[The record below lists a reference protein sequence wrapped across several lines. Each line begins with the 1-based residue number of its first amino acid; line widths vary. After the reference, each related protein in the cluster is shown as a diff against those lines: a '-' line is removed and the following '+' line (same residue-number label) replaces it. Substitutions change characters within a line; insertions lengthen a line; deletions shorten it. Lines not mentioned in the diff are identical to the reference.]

1 MGEKADETD
10 AAGNE
15 DDIMATKAPTGLA
28 ITRSGNVFT
37 CTWKRGQSYN
47 KKQQFAKN
55 LTGEWET
62 AVDIGKADT
71 SRTVS
76 VNFADFY
83 PTTETKLPSFQFQ
96 VRGLYGK
103 SWSTF
108 SQKSFTIG
116 LPNAPTLEANKD
128 ENLATTVKFTWSV
141 AVAEEDTGSQIFTD
155 VEYQSILL
163 SGCNETNGSKLDAY
177 FKSGQTGWLT
187 GKGGS
192 ADTRTVTENSA
203 NVSSGSHTRWFR
215 VRSRGPAG
223 ASAWRYAKFVYAA
236 PNAANIT
243 EATATKVATG
253 GYRAMVKWNAVSS
266 AAYPIDRISVEYA
279 KAIPGA
285 GLTVPAGA
293 SWTTARTLLPT
304 GTSGAASFMVDG
316 DLDADQVLFVRV
328 NTEHESQ
335 SEATHSAPKIAV
347 YGKLDAPV
355 ITDIVT
361 NDATFRATITATKNS
376 DVPDAFTVIQYR
388 TAEKPSM
395 IYTVGVISSGTSYT
409 AQLPD
414 WTGQTKQFGV
424 YNAVGTYSSITRQD
438 GTTSF
443 AVNATMKSDI
453 VWDGGAVPN
462 APTNVNVASTSTPGT
477 VRITW
482 DWPWQEADSATISW
496 ADHADAWQSTD
507 EPEEYTIENTH
518 ANEWY
523 ISDLETGKRWYF
535 RVRLTKG
542 TGDNAVNGAW
552 SEAVTIDLSSAPVV
566 PTLSL
571 SSGVITEDG
580 SVAAFWSFVSTDG
593 TGQAYAEVCEATISG
608 DGITY
613 GDIIASAQT
622 AQHVTIYANEVGWS
636 VGETHYLCVRVVSSS
651 GRVSDG
657 WSDPVP
663 VIIAA
668 PLEINI
674 ENTSLQEVH
683 EGEDPHTRSAA
694 VITLDN
700 SDGMKGITSL
710 VMRLNATQSGSG
722 TPSPSNIR
730 PISGWSQASLSS
742 SPTQDASDATTYN
755 IIVSSGSTVC
765 KGSLDV
771 VTGQLT
777 VEQRGIDMGSLS
789 WSYADSIPAFIA
801 QLPNDAKEV
810 SSTGD
815 TQAYC
820 SAYDR
825 GDYPNNFAS
834 GKFCVSD
841 STLSS
846 SRKLVAV
853 KDTSFNDAASFKES
867 VIGQTLVYTLDTPE
881 VRKIPTPELRLR
893 IGSNYF
899 WSDTGNIT
907 VSAAT
912 NVRVYNSLTAMP
924 LTATITGAGN
934 GGITQLI
941 IERAESYHIDR
952 PNEEDYNGY
961 QGETIAI
968 FEQTGEAE
976 ITINREDLYGTLDD
990 GAEYNLIATIQDG
1003 LGQSATQT
1011 IRFEVHW
1018 AHQAIMPTATVR
1030 IEDGVAVITATAPS
1044 GAATGDTVDI
1054 YRLSADKP
1062 ELIVQGAEFGTAY
1075 VDPYPAFNDF
1085 GGHRIVYRTLDGDYI
1100 TAEGDLAWIDLQK
1113 DAGDYIKSISSVV
1126 DFEGNSIELL
1136 YDTTQSTTW
1145 EKGFRETEY
1154 LGGSIQ
1160 GDWRKAVKTTSSVK
1174 TAKVT
1179 VEDQESMQT
1188 MRRLAT
1194 HPGIC
1199 HIRTVDGSSYP
1210 CNIAV
1215 SVDRQYD
1222 RETVR
1227 ATYNLDITKV
1237 DTEELDGMTYAEW
1250 EMGD

>member
-1 MGEKADETD
+1 
-10 AAGNE
+10 
-15 DDIMATKAPTGLA
+15 MATKAPTGLA

-62 AVDIGKADT
+62 AVDIGKAET
-71 SRTVS
+71 SKTVS

-83 PTTETKLPSFQFQ
+83 PTTETKLPSFQFE
-96 VRGLYGK
+96 VRGLYNR
-103 SWSTF
+103 SWSAFT
-108 SQKSFTIG
+108 QKSFAIG

-141 AVAEEDTGSQIFTD
+141 AVAEEDTGSQMFTD

-163 SGCNETNGSKLDAY
+163 TGSNITDGTKLDAY
-177 FKSGQTGWLT
+177 FKSTQAGWLT

-203 NVSSGSHTRWFR
+203 DVSSGSHTRWFR

-253 GYRAMVKWNAVSS
+253 GYQVMVKWNAVSS
-266 AAYPIDRISVEYA
+266 AAYPIDQISVEYS
-279 KAIPGA
+279 KAVPGA

-316 DLDADQVLFVRV
+316 DLEADQVLFVRV

-395 IYTVGVISSGTSYT
+395 IYTIGVISSGTSYT

-438 GTTSF
+438 GTSSF
-443 AVNATMKSDI
+443 AVNATMKSDTA
-453 VWDGGAVPN
+453 WNGGSVPN
-462 APTNVNVASTSTPGT
+462 APTNVTVASTDTPGT

-482 DWPWQEADSATISW
+482 DWPWQDANSATISW
-496 ADHADAWQSTD
+496 ANHADAWQSTD
-507 EPEEYTIENTH
+507 EPDDYTIENTH

-523 ISDLETGKRWYF
+523 ISDLETGQRWYF

-542 TGDNAVNGAW
+542 TGDSAVNGAW
-552 SEAVTIDLSSAPVV
+552 SEAVTIDLSSAPVI
-566 PTLSL
+566 PALSL

-580 SVAAFWSFVSTDG
+580 SVSAFWSFVSTDG

-608 DGITY
+608 GGITY
-613 GDIIASAQT
+613 GNVIASAQT
-622 AQHVTIYANEVGWS
+622 AQHVTIYANEVGWN

-668 PLEINI
+668 PLEIAI
-674 ENTSLQEVH
+674 ANTSLQEVH
-683 EGEDPHTRSAA
+683 EGIDPHTSTAA
-694 VITLDN
+694 TVSVNN
-700 SDGMKGITSL
+700 SDGMKGVTSL
-710 VMRLNATQSGSG
+710 VMNFSYTQSGSG
-722 TPSPSNIR
+722 TASPSNVR
-730 PISGWSQASLSS
+730 PINGWSQASLSF
-742 SPTQDASDATTYN
+742 SPTQSAGDATTFN
-755 IIVSSGSTVC
+755 ITFGSVGTVYR
-765 KGSLDV
+765 GTFDV
-771 VTGQLT
+771 VTGELT
-777 VEQRGIDMGSLS
+777 LTHKGVDLGSVASWGYQSTYGFFYTGLS
-789 WSYADSIPAFIA
+789 QTASASFWEETPAIVADRKG
-801 QLPNDAKEV
+801 LDGL
-810 SSTGD
+810 T
-815 TQAYC
+815 C
-820 SAYDR
+820 SAYAPYYT
-825 GDYPNNFAS
+825 GSAITLSAIPNNS
-834 GKFCVSD
+834 VVGN
-841 STLSS
+841 LSS
-846 SRKLVAV
+846 LSTTNKYIII
-853 KDTSFNDAASFKES
+853 KDTRFNTSQDLVNALQG
-867 VIGQTLVYTLDTPE
+867 VTLVYPLAAPQTI
-881 VRKIPTPELRLR
+881 KIPTPELRLR

-907 VSAAT
+907 LTYAT
-912 NVRVYNSLTAMP
+912 NPRTYHALTAMP

-990 GAEYNLIATIQDG
+990 GAAYNLIATIQDG
-1003 LGQSATQT
+1003 LGQSATET

-1018 AHQAIMPTATVR
+1018 AHQAIIPTATVR

-1044 GAATGDTVDI
+1044 GSAQTDTIDI
-1054 YRLSADKP
+1054 YRLSADLP
-1062 ELIVQGAEFGTAY
+1062 ELVVKGGAFGTEY
-1075 VDPYPAFNDF
+1075 VDPYPAIDS
-1085 GGHRIVYRTLDGDYI
+1085 GYRIVTVTANGDYI
-1100 TAEGDLAWIDLQK
+1100 TAEGEMAWVDVPSGFESDCVLIDFDGQTVTLPYNVEL
-1113 DAGDYIKSISSVV
+1113 DSS
-1126 DFEGNSIELL
+1126 
-1136 YDTTQSTTW
+1136 W
-1145 EKGFRETEY
+1145 EKDFQQKKY
-1154 LGGSIQ
+1154 LGGAIV
-1160 GDWRKAVKTTSSVK
+1160 GDWNKGTKREMSVS
-1174 TAKVT
+1174 TVSVTLYDAETIASMRSLAKY
-1179 VEDQESMQT
+1179 D
-1188 MRRLAT
+1188 
-1194 HPGIC
+1194 GIC
-1199 HIRTVDGSSYP
+1199 HIRTQDGSSFKA
-1210 CNIAV
+1210 NLEV
-1215 SVDRQYD
+1215 SERRSYQQAGKIV
-1222 RETVR
+1222 EF
-1227 ATYNLDITKV
+1227 DIKGQRI
-1237 DTEELDGMTYAEW
+1237 DSEELDGMTYAEW
-1250 EMGD
+1250 DMGE

>member
-1 MGEKADETD
+1 
-10 AAGNE
+10 
-15 DDIMATKAPTGLA
+15 
-28 ITRSGNVFT
+28 
-37 CTWKRGQSYN
+37 
-47 KKQQFAKN
+47 
-55 LTGEWET
+55 
-62 AVDIGKADT
+62 
-71 SRTVS
+71 
-76 VNFADFY
+76 
-83 PTTETKLPSFQFQ
+83 
-96 VRGLYGK
+96 
-103 SWSTF
+103 
-108 SQKSFTIG
+108 
-116 LPNAPTLEANKD
+116 
-128 ENLATTVKFTWSV
+128 
-141 AVAEEDTGSQIFTD
+141 
-155 VEYQSILL
+155 
-163 SGCNETNGSKLDAY
+163 
-177 FKSGQTGWLT
+177 
-187 GKGGS
+187 
-192 ADTRTVTENSA
+192 
-203 NVSSGSHTRWFR
+203 
-215 VRSRGPAG
+215 
-223 ASAWRYAKFVYAA
+223 
-236 PNAANIT
+236 
-243 EATATKVATG
+243 
-253 GYRAMVKWNAVSS
+253 MVKWNAVSS
-266 AAYPIDRISVEYA
+266 AAYPIDQISVEYA

-316 DLDADQVLFVRV
+316 DLEVDQVLFVRV

-347 YGKLDAPV
+347 YGKLDAPA

-388 TAEKPSM
+388 TAESPSM

-438 GTTSF
+438 GTSSF
-443 AVNATMKSDI
+443 AVNATMKSDTA
-453 VWDGGAVPN
+453 WNGGSVPN
-462 APTNVNVASTSTPGT
+462 APTNVTVASTDTPGT

-482 DWPWQEADSATISW
+482 DWPWQDANSATISW
-496 ADHADAWQSTD
+496 ANHADAWQSTD
-507 EPEEYTIENTH
+507 EPDDYTIENTH

-523 ISDLETGKRWYF
+523 ISGLETGQRWYF

-542 TGDNAVNGAW
+542 TGDSAVNGAW
-552 SEAVTIDLSSAPVV
+552 SEPVTIDLSSAPVI

-580 SVAAFWSFVSTDG
+580 SVSAFWSFVSTDG
-593 TGQAYAEVCEATISG
+593 TGQAYAEICEATISG
-608 DGITY
+608 GGITY
-613 GDIIASAQT
+613 GNVIASAQT
-622 AQHVTIYANEVGWS
+622 AQHVTIYANEVGWN

-668 PLEINI
+668 PLEITI
-674 ENTSLQEVH
+674 EDASLQEVH
-683 EGEDPHTRSAA
+683 EGDDPHTTTAA
-694 VITLDN
+694 TVSVN
-700 SDGMKGITSL
+700 NADGMKGVTSL
-710 VMRLNATQSGSG
+710 VMNFSYTQSGSG
-722 TPSPSNIR
+722 TTSPSNVR
-730 PISGWSQASLSS
+730 PINGWSQAALSF
-742 SPTQDASDATTYN
+742 SPTQNAGDATTFN
-755 IIVSSGSTVC
+755 ITFGSEGTVY
-765 KGSLDV
+765 GGTLDV
-771 VTGQLT
+771 VTGELT
-777 VEQRGIDMGSLS
+777 LTKRMVKVGSLT
-789 WSYADSIPAFIA
+789 WSYTSDYFYAWPTGKAAGNFNLLSDTFATT
-801 QLPNDAKEV
+801 
-810 SSTGD
+810 SSTTIGGM
-815 TQAYC
+815 TNAQIKGNA
-820 SAYDR
+820 S
-825 GDYPNNFAS
+825 NNAIY
-834 GKFCVSD
+834 
-841 STLSS
+841 
-846 SRKLVAV
+846 V
-853 KDTSFNDAASFKES
+853 KDNAYTSAAAFKS
-867 VIGQTLVYTLDTPE
+867 GRANAVIVYDLATPE
-881 VRKIPTPELRLR
+881 VIKIPTPELRLR

-907 VSAAT
+907 LTYAT
-912 NVRVYNSLTAMP
+912 NPRAYHALTAMP

-952 PNEEDYNGY
+952 PNEEDFNGY

-990 GAEYNLIATIQDG
+990 GAAYNLIATIQDG
-1003 LGQSATQT
+1003 LGQSATET
-1011 IRFEVHW
+1011 MRFEVHW
-1018 AHQAIMPTATVR
+1018 AHQAIIPTATVR

-1044 GAATGDTVDI
+1044 GSATGDTVDI

-1062 ELIVQGAEFGTAY
+1062 ELIVQGAAFGTEY
-1075 VDPYPAFNDF
+1075 VDPYPAFNEF
-1085 GGHRIVYRTLDGDYI
+1085 GGHRIVYRTIDGDYI

-1126 DFEGNSIELL
+1126 DFDGNSIELL
-1136 YDTTQSTTW
+1136 YDTTQSSAW

-1188 MRRLAT
+1188 IRRLAT

-1199 HIRTVDGSSYP
+1199 HIRTVDGSSYA
-1210 CNIAV
+1210 CNIDV

-1250 EMGD
+1250 DMGE

>member
-1 MGEKADETD
+1 
-10 AAGNE
+10 
-15 DDIMATKAPTGLA
+15 MATKAPTGLA

-62 AVDIGKADT
+62 AVDIGKAET
-71 SRTVS
+71 SKTVS

-103 SWSTF
+103 SWSAF
-108 SQKSFTIG
+108 SQKSFAIG

-128 ENLATTVKFTWSV
+128 ENLATTVRFTWSV
-141 AVAEEDTGSQIFTD
+141 TVAEEDTGSQIFTD

-163 SGCNETNGSKLDAY
+163 TGSNITDGTKLEAY
-177 FKSGQTGWLT
+177 FKSTQAGWLT

-203 NVSSGSHTRWFR
+203 DVSSGSHTRWFR

-253 GYRAMVKWNAVSS
+253 GYQVMVKWNAVSS
-266 AAYPIDRISVEYA
+266 AAYPIDQISVEYA
-279 KAIPGA
+279 KAVPGA

-316 DLDADQVLFVRV
+316 NLDADQVLFVRV

-347 YGKLDAPV
+347 YGKLDAPT
-355 ITDIVT
+355 ITDITT
-361 NDATFRATITATKNS
+361 NDATFRATVTVTKNS
-376 DVPDAFTVIQYR
+376 EVPDAFTVIQYR
-388 TAEKPSM
+388 TAERPSM
-395 IYTVGVISSGTSYT
+395 IYTIGVISSGTSYT

-438 GTTSF
+438 GTSSF
-443 AVNATMKSDI
+443 AVNATMKSDTA
-453 VWDGGAVPN
+453 WDGGAVPN
-462 APTNVNVASTSTPGT
+462 APTNVTVASTDTPGT

-482 DWPWQEADSATISW
+482 DWPWQDANSATISW
-496 ADHADAWQSTD
+496 ANHADAWQSTD

-523 ISDLETGKRWYF
+523 ISDLETGQRWYF

-542 TGDNAVNGAW
+542 TGDSAVNGAW
-552 SEAVTIDLSSAPVV
+552 SEAVTIDLSSAPVI
-566 PTLSL
+566 PALSL

-580 SVAAFWSFVSTDG
+580 SVSAFWSFVSTDG

-608 DGITY
+608 GGITY
-613 GDIIASAQT
+613 GNVIASAQT
-622 AQHVTIYANEVGWS
+622 AQHVTIYANEVGWN

-668 PLEINI
+668 PLEITI
-674 ENTSLQEVH
+674 ADTSLQEVH
-683 EGEDPHTRSAA
+683 EGDDPHTTTAA
-694 VITLDN
+694 TVSVNN
-700 SDGMKGITSL
+700 SDGMKGVTSL
-710 VMRLNATQSGSG
+710 VMNFSYTQSGSG
-722 TPSPSNIR
+722 TVSPSNVR
-730 PISGWSQASLSS
+730 PINGWSQAALSF
-742 SPTQDASDATTYN
+742 SPTQNAGDATTFN
-755 IIVSSGSTVC
+755 ITFGSEGTLYG
-765 KGSLDV
+765 GSLDV
-771 VTGQLT
+771 VTGVLT
-777 VEQRGIDMGSLS
+777 LTHKAVKVGSLT
-789 WSYADSIPAFIA
+789 WSYTSDYFYAWPTGKAAGNFNIISDTFATT
-801 QLPNDAKEV
+801 
-810 SSTGD
+810 SSTTIGGM
-815 TQAYC
+815 TNAQVKGNA
-820 SAYDR
+820 S
-825 GDYPNNFAS
+825 NNAIY
-834 GKFCVSD
+834 
-841 STLSS
+841 
-846 SRKLVAV
+846 V
-853 KDTSFNDAASFKES
+853 KDNAYTSAAAFKS
-867 VIGQTLVYTLDTPE
+867 GRSNAMFVYELDTPQTI
-881 VRKIPTPELRLR
+881 KIPTPELRLM

-907 VSAAT
+907 LTYAT
-912 NVRVYNSLTAMP
+912 NPRTYHALTAMP

-968 FEQTGEAE
+968 FEQTGESQ

-990 GAEYNLIATIQDG
+990 GAAYNLIATIQDG
-1003 LGQSATQT
+1003 LGQSATET

-1044 GAATGDTVDI
+1044 GSATGDTVDI

-1062 ELIVQGAEFGTAY
+1062 ELIVQGASFGTAY
-1075 VDPYPAFNDF
+1075 VDPYPAFNEF
-1085 GGHRIVYRTLDGDYI
+1085 GGHRIVYRTIDGDYI

-1113 DAGDYIKSISSVV
+1113 DAGDYIKSIFSVV

-1250 EMGD
+1250 DMGE

>member
-1 MGEKADETD
+1 
-10 AAGNE
+10 
-15 DDIMATKAPTGLA
+15 MATKAPTGLA

-47 KKQQFAKN
+47 KKQQFAHW
-55 LTGEWET
+55 LGEWTT
-62 AVDIGKADT
+62 AVDIGKAET
-71 SRTVS
+71 SKTVS

-83 PTTETKLPSFQFQ
+83 PTTETKLPSFQFE
-96 VRGLYGK
+96 VRGLYNK
-103 SWSTF
+103 SWSAFT
-108 SQKSFTIG
+108 QKSFTIG

-141 AVAEEDTGSQIFTD
+141 AVAEEDTGSQMFTD

-163 SGCNETNGSKLDAY
+163 TGSNITDGTKLDAY
-177 FKSGQTGWLT
+177 FKSTQAGWLT

-203 NVSSGSHTRWFR
+203 DVSSGSHTRWFR

-253 GYRAMVKWNAVSS
+253 GYQVMVKWNAVSS
-266 AAYPIDRISVEYA
+266 AAYPIDQISVEYA

-316 DLDADQVLFVRV
+316 DLEVDQVLFVRV

-347 YGKLDAPV
+347 YGKLDAPA

-388 TAEKPSM
+388 TAESPSM

-438 GTTSF
+438 GTSSF
-443 AVNATMKSDI
+443 AVNATMKSDTA
-453 VWDGGAVPN
+453 WDGGAVPN
-462 APTNVNVASTSTPGT
+462 APTNVTVASTDTPGT

-482 DWPWQEADSATISW
+482 DWPWQDANSATISW
-496 ADHADAWQSTD
+496 ANHADAWQSTD
-507 EPEEYTIENTH
+507 EPDDYTIENTH

-523 ISDLETGKRWYF
+523 ISDLETGQRWYF

-542 TGDNAVNGAW
+542 TGDSAINGAW
-552 SEAVTIDLSSAPVV
+552 SEAVTIDLSSAPVI
-566 PTLSL
+566 PALSL

-580 SVAAFWSFVSTDG
+580 SVSAFWSFVSTDG

-608 DGITY
+608 GGITY
-613 GDIIASAQT
+613 GNVIASAQT
-622 AQHVTIYANEVGWS
+622 AQHVTIYANEVGWN

-668 PLEINI
+668 PLEITI
-674 ENTSLQEVH
+674 ADTSLQEVH
-683 EGEDPHTRSAA
+683 EGDDPHTTTAA
-694 VITLDN
+694 TVSVNN
-700 SDGMKGITSL
+700 SDGMKGVTSL
-710 VMRLNATQSGSG
+710 VMNFSYTQSGSG
-722 TPSPSNIR
+722 TTSPSNVR
-730 PISGWSQASLSS
+730 PINGWSQAALSF
-742 SPTQDASDATTYN
+742 SPTQNAGDATTFN
-755 IIVSSGSTVC
+755 ITFGSEGTVY
-765 KGSLDV
+765 GGTLDV
-771 VTGQLT
+771 VTGELT
-777 VEQRGIDMGSLS
+777 LTKRMVKVGSLT
-789 WSYADSIPAFIA
+789 WSYTSDYFYAWPTGKAAGNFNLLSDTFATT
-801 QLPNDAKEV
+801 
-810 SSTGD
+810 SSTTIGGM
-815 TQAYC
+815 TNAQIKGNA
-820 SAYDR
+820 S
-825 GDYPNNFAS
+825 NNAIY
-834 GKFCVSD
+834 
-841 STLSS
+841 
-846 SRKLVAV
+846 V
-853 KDTSFNDAASFKES
+853 KDNAYTSAAAFKS
-867 VIGQTLVYTLDTPE
+867 GRANAVIVYDLATPE
-881 VRKIPTPELRLR
+881 VIKIPTPELRLR

-907 VSAAT
+907 LTYAT
-912 NVRVYNSLTAMP
+912 NPRAYHALTAMP

-952 PNEEDYNGY
+952 PNEEDFNGY

-990 GAEYNLIATIQDG
+990 GAAYNLIATIQDG
-1003 LGQSATQT
+1003 LGQSATET
-1011 IRFEVHW
+1011 MRFEVHW
-1018 AHQAIMPTATVR
+1018 AHQAIIPTATVR

-1044 GAATGDTVDI
+1044 GSATGDTVDI

-1062 ELIVQGAEFGTAY
+1062 ELIVQGAAFGTEY
-1075 VDPYPAFNDF
+1075 VDPYPAFNEF
-1085 GGHRIVYRTLDGDYI
+1085 GGHRIVYRTIDGDYI

-1126 DFEGNSIELL
+1126 DFDGNSIELL
-1136 YDTTQSTTW
+1136 YDTTQSSAW

-1188 MRRLAT
+1188 IRRLAT

-1199 HIRTVDGSSYP
+1199 HIRTVDGSSYA
-1210 CNIAV
+1210 CNIDV

-1250 EMGD
+1250 DMGE

>member
-1 MGEKADETD
+1 
-10 AAGNE
+10 
-15 DDIMATKAPTGLA
+15 MATKAPTGLA

-71 SRTVS
+71 SKTVS
-76 VNFADFY
+76 VNFANFY
-83 PTTETKLPSFQFQ
+83 PTTETKLPSFQFE
-96 VRGLYGK
+96 VRGLYNK
-103 SWSTF
+103 SWSAFT
-108 SQKSFTIG
+108 QKSFTIG

-141 AVAEEDTGSQIFTD
+141 TVAEEDTGSQIFTD

-163 SGCNETNGSKLDAY
+163 TGSNITDGTKLDAY
-177 FKSGQTGWLT
+177 FKSTQAGWLT

-203 NVSSGSHTRWFR
+203 AVASGSHTRWFR

-243 EATATKVATG
+243 SATATKVATG
-253 GYRAMVKWNAVSS
+253 GYQVMVKWNAVSS
-266 AAYPIDRISVEYA
+266 AAYPIDQISVEYA

-285 GLTVPAGA
+285 GLTVPAGV

-335 SEATHSAPKIAV
+335 NEATHSAPKIAV

-355 ITDIVT
+355 ITNIVT

-438 GTTSF
+438 GTSSF
-443 AVNATMKSDI
+443 AVNATMKSDTA
-453 VWDGGAVPN
+453 WDGGSVPN
-462 APTNVNVASTSTPGT
+462 APTNVTVALTDTPGT

-482 DWPWQEADSATISW
+482 DWPWRDANSATISW

-507 EPEEYTIENTH
+507 EPDDYTIENTH

-523 ISDLETGKRWYF
+523 ISDLETGRRWYF
-535 RVRLTKG
+535 RVRLTQG
-542 TGDNAVNGAW
+542 TGDSAVNGAW
-552 SEAVTIDLSSAPVV
+552 SEAVTIDLSSAPVI
-566 PTLSL
+566 PALSL

-580 SVAAFWSFVSTDG
+580 SVSAFWSFVSTDG
-593 TGQAYAEVCEATISG
+593 TGQAYAEVCEAAISG
-608 DGITY
+608 GGITY
-613 GDIIASAQT
+613 GNVIASAQT
-622 AQHVTIYANEVGWS
+622 AQHVTIYANEVGWN

-668 PLEINI
+668 PLEIAI
-674 ENTSLQEVH
+674 ADTSLQEVH
-683 EGEDPHTRSAA
+683 EGDDPHTTTAA
-694 VITLDN
+694 TVSVNN
-700 SDGMKGITSL
+700 SDGMKGVTSL
-710 VMRLNATQSGSG
+710 VMTLTSTQSGSG
-722 TPSPSNIR
+722 TTSPSNVR
-730 PISGWSQASLSS
+730 PINGWSQAALSF
-742 SPTQDASDATTYN
+742 SPTQSAGDATTFN
-755 IIVSSGSTVC
+755 ITFGSEGTVYG
-765 KGSLDV
+765 GSLDV
-771 VTGQLT
+771 VTGVLT
-777 VEQRGIDMGSLS
+777 LTHRAVKVGSLAWTYTS
-789 WSYADSIPAFIA
+789 DYFWAWINGKAAGNFNVMSDTFATTASTTIGGMTNAQIKGNASNNAIYIKDNAYTSAAAF
-801 QLPNDAKEV
+801 K
-810 SSTGD
+810 
-815 TQAYC
+815 
-820 SAYDR
+820 
-825 GDYPNNFAS
+825 S
-834 GKFCVSD
+834 G
-841 STLSS
+841 
-846 SRKLVAV
+846 RANAV
-853 KDTSFNDAASFKES
+853 IMYELA
-867 VIGQTLVYTLDTPE
+867 TPE
-881 VRKIPTPELRLR
+881 VIKIPTPELRLR

-907 VSAAT
+907 LTYAT
-912 NVRVYNSLTAMP
+912 NPRAYHALTAMP

-952 PNEEDYNGY
+952 PNEEDFNGY

-990 GAEYNLIATIQDG
+990 GAAYNLIATIQDG
-1003 LGQSATQT
+1003 LGQSASET

-1044 GAATGDTVDI
+1044 GSVTGDSVDI

-1062 ELIVQGAEFGTAY
+1062 ELIVQGAAFGTEY

-1085 GGHRIVYRTLDGDYI
+1085 GGHRIVYRTIDGDYI
-1100 TAEGDLAWIDLQK
+1100 TAEGDLAWIDLRK
-1113 DAGDYIKSISSVV
+1113 DEGDYIKSITSVV
-1126 DFEGNSIELL
+1126 QFEGTSIDLF
-1136 YDTTQSTTW
+1136 YDTTQSTNW

-1160 GDWRKAVKTTSSVK
+1160 GDWRKAVKTTSSMK
-1174 TAKVT
+1174 TAKVA
-1179 VEDQESMQT
+1179 VEDQTSMQDL
-1188 MRRLAT
+1188 RRLAVY
-1194 HPGIC
+1194 PGLC
-1199 HIRTVDGSSYP
+1199 HLRTVDGSSFA
-1210 CNIAV
+1210 CNVDV
-1215 SVDRQYD
+1215 SVDRKYD
-1222 RETVR
+1222 QETVR
-1227 ATYNLDITKV
+1227 ATYSLDITKV

-1250 EMGD
+1250 DMGE

>member
-1 MGEKADETD
+1 
-10 AAGNE
+10 
-15 DDIMATKAPTGLA
+15 MATKAPTGLA

-37 CTWKRGQSYN
+37 CTWKRGQTYN
-47 KKQQFAKN
+47 KKQQFAHW
-55 LTGEWET
+55 LGEWTT

-71 SRTVS
+71 SKTVS

-83 PTTETKLPSFQFQ
+83 PTTETKLPSFQFE
-96 VRGLYGK
+96 VRGLNRS
-103 SWSTF
+103 SWSAFT
-108 SQKSFTIG
+108 QKSFTIG

-163 SGCNETNGSKLDAY
+163 TGSNITDGTKLDAY
-177 FKSGQTGWLT
+177 FKSTQAGWLT

-203 NVSSGSHTRWFR
+203 DVSSGSHTRWFR

-253 GYRAMVKWNAVSS
+253 GYQAMVKWNAVSS
-266 AAYPIDRISVEYA
+266 AAYPIDRISVEYS
-279 KAIPGA
+279 KAVPGA

-376 DVPDAFTVIQYR
+376 NVPDAFTVIQYR
-388 TAEKPSM
+388 TAERPSM
-395 IYTVGVISSGTSYT
+395 IYTIGVISSGTSYT

-438 GTTSF
+438 GTSSF
-443 AVNATMKSDI
+443 AVNATMKSDTA
-453 VWDGGAVPN
+453 WDGGAVPN
-462 APTNVNVASTSTPGT
+462 APTNVTVASTDTPGT

-482 DWPWQEADSATISW
+482 DWPWQDANSATISW
-496 ADHADAWQSTD
+496 ANHADAWQSTD
-507 EPEEYTIENTH
+507 EPDDYTIENTH

-523 ISDLETGKRWYF
+523 ISDLETGQRWYF

-542 TGDNAVNGAW
+542 TGDSAVNGAW
-552 SEAVTIDLSSAPVV
+552 SEAVTIDLSSAPVI
-566 PTLSL
+566 PALSL

-580 SVAAFWSFVSTDG
+580 SVSAFWSFVSTDG

-608 DGITY
+608 SGITY
-613 GDIIASAQT
+613 GNVIASAQT
-622 AQHVTIYANEVGWS
+622 AQHVTIYANEVGWN

-668 PLEINI
+668 PLEITI
-674 ENTSLQEVH
+674 ADTSLQEVH
-683 EGEDPHTRSAA
+683 GGDDPHTTTAST
-694 VITLDN
+694 VSVNN
-700 SDGMKGITSL
+700 SDGMKGVTSL
-710 VMRLNATQSGSG
+710 VMTLTSTQSGSG
-722 TPSPSNIR
+722 TTSPSNVR
-730 PISGWSQASLSS
+730 PINGWSQAALSF
-742 SPTQDASDATTYN
+742 SPTQSAGDATTFN
-755 IIVSSGSTVC
+755 ITFGSEGTVY
-765 KGSLDV
+765 GGTLDV
-771 VTGQLT
+771 VTGELT
-777 VEQRGIDMGSLS
+777 LTKRMVKVGSLT
-789 WSYADSIPAFIA
+789 WSYTSDYFYAWP
-801 QLPNDAKEV
+801 
-810 SSTGD
+810 TGK
-815 TQAYC
+815 
-820 SAYDR
+820 
-825 GDYPNNFAS
+825 AS
-834 GKFCVSD
+834 GNFNLLSD
-841 STLSS
+841 TFATTASTTIGGMTNAQIKGNASNN
-846 SRKLVAV
+846 AIYV
-853 KDTSFNDAASFKES
+853 KDNAYTSAAAFKS
-867 VIGQTLVYTLDTPE
+867 GRANAVIVYDLATPE
-881 VRKIPTPELRLR
+881 VIKIPTPELRLR

-907 VSAAT
+907 LTYAT
-912 NVRVYNSLTAMP
+912 NPRAYHALTAMP

-952 PNEEDYNGY
+952 PNEEDFNGY

-990 GAEYNLIATIQDG
+990 GAAYNLIATIQDG
-1003 LGQSATQT
+1003 LGQSATET

-1044 GAATGDTVDI
+1044 GAVTGDTVDI

-1062 ELIVQGAEFGTAY
+1062 ELIVQGAAFGTEY

-1085 GGHRIVYRTLDGDYI
+1085 GGHRIVYRTIDGDYI

-1126 DFEGNSIELL
+1126 DFDGNSIELL
-1136 YDTTQSTTW
+1136 YDTTQSSAW

-1188 MRRLAT
+1188 IRRLAT

-1199 HIRTVDGSSYP
+1199 HIRTVDGSSYA
-1210 CNIAV
+1210 CNIDV

-1250 EMGD
+1250 DMGE

>member
-1 MGEKADETD
+1 
-10 AAGNE
+10 
-15 DDIMATKAPTGLA
+15 MATKAPTGLA

-47 KKQQFAKN
+47 KKQQFAHW
-55 LTGEWET
+55 LGEWTT
-62 AVDIGKADT
+62 AVDIGKAET
-71 SRTVS
+71 SKTVS

-83 PTTETKLPSFQFQ
+83 PTTETKLPSFQFE
-96 VRGLYGK
+96 VRGLYNK
-103 SWSTF
+103 SWSAFT
-108 SQKSFTIG
+108 QKSFTIG

-141 AVAEEDTGSQIFTD
+141 AVAEEDTGSQMFTD

-163 SGCNETNGSKLDAY
+163 TGSNITDGTKLDAY
-177 FKSGQTGWLT
+177 FKSTQAGWLT

-203 NVSSGSHTRWFR
+203 DVSSGSHTRWFR

-253 GYRAMVKWNAVSS
+253 GYQVMVKWNAVSS
-266 AAYPIDRISVEYA
+266 AAYPIDQISVEYA

-316 DLDADQVLFVRV
+316 DLEVDQVLFVRV

-347 YGKLDAPV
+347 YGKLDAPA

-388 TAEKPSM
+388 TAESPSM

-438 GTTSF
+438 GTSSF
-443 AVNATMKSDI
+443 AVNATMKSDTA
-453 VWDGGAVPN
+453 WNGGSVPN
-462 APTNVNVASTSTPGT
+462 APTNVTVASTDTPGT

-482 DWPWQEADSATISW
+482 DWPWQDANSATISW
-496 ADHADAWQSTD
+496 ANHADAWQSTD
-507 EPEEYTIENTH
+507 EPDDYTIENTH

-523 ISDLETGKRWYF
+523 ISGLETGQRWYF

-542 TGDNAVNGAW
+542 TGDSAVNGAW
-552 SEAVTIDLSSAPVV
+552 SEPVTIDLSSAPVI

-580 SVAAFWSFVSTDG
+580 SVSAFWSFVSTDG
-593 TGQAYAEVCEATISG
+593 TGQAYAEICEATISG
-608 DGITY
+608 GGITY
-613 GDIIASAQT
+613 GNVIASAQT
-622 AQHVTIYANEVGWS
+622 AQHVTIYANEVGWN

-668 PLEINI
+668 PLEITI
-674 ENTSLQEVH
+674 EDASLQEVH
-683 EGEDPHTRSAA
+683 EGDDPHTTTAA
-694 VITLDN
+694 TVSVN
-700 SDGMKGITSL
+700 NADGMKGVTSL
-710 VMRLNATQSGSG
+710 VMNFSYTQSGSG
-722 TPSPSNIR
+722 TTSPSNVR
-730 PISGWSQASLSS
+730 PINGWSQAALSF
-742 SPTQDASDATTYN
+742 SPTQNAGDATTFN
-755 IIVSSGSTVC
+755 ITFGSEGTVY
-765 KGSLDV
+765 GGTLDV
-771 VTGQLT
+771 VTGELT
-777 VEQRGIDMGSLS
+777 LTKRMVKVGSLT
-789 WSYADSIPAFIA
+789 WSYTSDYFYAWPTGKAAGNFNLLSDTFATT
-801 QLPNDAKEV
+801 
-810 SSTGD
+810 SSTTIGGM
-815 TQAYC
+815 TNAQIKGNA
-820 SAYDR
+820 S
-825 GDYPNNFAS
+825 NNAIY
-834 GKFCVSD
+834 
-841 STLSS
+841 
-846 SRKLVAV
+846 V
-853 KDTSFNDAASFKES
+853 KDNAYTSAAAFKS
-867 VIGQTLVYTLDTPE
+867 GRANAVIVYDLATPE
-881 VRKIPTPELRLR
+881 VIKIPTPELRLR

-907 VSAAT
+907 LTYAT
-912 NVRVYNSLTAMP
+912 NPRAYHALTAMP

-952 PNEEDYNGY
+952 PNEEDFNGY

-990 GAEYNLIATIQDG
+990 GAAYNLIATIQDG
-1003 LGQSATQT
+1003 LGQSATET
-1011 IRFEVHW
+1011 MRFEVHW
-1018 AHQAIMPTATVR
+1018 AHQAIIPTATVR

-1044 GAATGDTVDI
+1044 GSATGDTVDI

-1062 ELIVQGAEFGTAY
+1062 ELIVQGAAFGTEY
-1075 VDPYPAFNDF
+1075 VDPYPAFNEF
-1085 GGHRIVYRTLDGDYI
+1085 GGHRIVYRTIDGDYI

-1126 DFEGNSIELL
+1126 DFDGNSIELL
-1136 YDTTQSTTW
+1136 YDTTQSSAW

-1188 MRRLAT
+1188 IRRLAT

-1199 HIRTVDGSSYP
+1199 HIRTVDGSSYA
-1210 CNIAV
+1210 CNIDV

-1250 EMGD
+1250 DMGE

>member
-1 MGEKADETD
+1 
-10 AAGNE
+10 
-15 DDIMATKAPTGLA
+15 MATKAPTGLA

-62 AVDIGKADT
+62 AVDIGKAET
-71 SRTVS
+71 SKTVS

-83 PTTETKLPSFQFQ
+83 PTTETKLPSFQFE
-96 VRGLYGK
+96 VRGLYNR
-103 SWSTF
+103 SWSAFT
-108 SQKSFTIG
+108 QKSFTIG

-141 AVAEEDTGSQIFTD
+141 AVAEEDTGSQMFTD

-163 SGCNETNGSKLDAY
+163 TGSNITDGTKLDAY
-177 FKSGQTGWLT
+177 FKSTQAGWLT

-203 NVSSGSHTRWFR
+203 DVSSGSHTRWFR

-253 GYRAMVKWNAVSS
+253 GYQVMVKWNAVSS
-266 AAYPIDRISVEYA
+266 AAYPIDQISVEYA

-316 DLDADQVLFVRV
+316 DLEADQVLFVRV

-347 YGKLDAPV
+347 YGKLDAPE

-388 TAEKPSM
+388 TAESPSM
-395 IYTVGVISSGTSYT
+395 IYTIGVISSGTSYT

-438 GTTSF
+438 GTSSF
-443 AVNATMKSDI
+443 AVNATMKSDTA
-453 VWDGGAVPN
+453 WDGGSVPN
-462 APTNVNVASTSTPGT
+462 APTNVTVASTSTPGT

-482 DWPWQEADSATISW
+482 DWPWQDANSATISW
-496 ADHADAWQSTD
+496 ANHADAWQSTD

-523 ISDLETGKRWYF
+523 ISDLETGQRWYF

-542 TGDNAVNGAW
+542 TGDSAINGAW
-552 SEAVTIDLSSAPVV
+552 SEAVTIDLSSAPVI

-580 SVAAFWSFVSTDG
+580 SVSAFWSFVSTDG

-608 DGITY
+608 GGITY
-613 GDIIASAQT
+613 GNVIASTQT
-622 AQHVTIYANEVGWS
+622 AQHVTIYANEVGWN

-668 PLEINI
+668 PLEIAI
-674 ENTSLQEVH
+674 ADTSLQEVH
-683 EGEDPHTRSAA
+683 EGDDPHTTTAA
-694 VITLDN
+694 TVSVNN
-700 SDGMKGITSL
+700 SDGMKGVTSL
-710 VMRLNATQSGSG
+710 VMTLTSTQSGSG
-722 TPSPSNIR
+722 TTSPSNVR
-730 PISGWSQASLSS
+730 PINGWSQAALSF
-742 SPTQDASDATTYN
+742 SPTQSAGDATTFN
-755 IIVSSGSTVC
+755 ITFGNEGTVY
-765 KGSLDV
+765 GGTLDV
-771 VTGQLT
+771 VTGELT
-777 VEQRGIDMGSLS
+777 LTKRMVKVGSLT
-789 WSYADSIPAFIA
+789 WSYTSDYFYAWPTGKAAGNFNLLSDTFATT
-801 QLPNDAKEV
+801 
-810 SSTGD
+810 SSTTIGGM
-815 TQAYC
+815 TNAQIKGNA
-820 SAYDR
+820 S
-825 GDYPNNFAS
+825 NNAIY
-834 GKFCVSD
+834 
-841 STLSS
+841 
-846 SRKLVAV
+846 V
-853 KDTSFNDAASFKES
+853 KDNAYTSAAAFKS
-867 VIGQTLVYTLDTPE
+867 GRANAVIVYDLATPE
-881 VRKIPTPELRLR
+881 VIKIPTPELRLR

-907 VSAAT
+907 LTYAT
-912 NVRVYNSLTAMP
+912 NPRAYHALTAMP

-934 GGITQLI
+934 GGIAQLI

-952 PNEEDYNGY
+952 PNEEDFNGY

-990 GAEYNLIATIQDG
+990 GAAYNLIATIQDG
-1003 LGQSATQT
+1003 LGQSATET

-1018 AHQAIMPTATVR
+1018 AHQAITPTATVR

-1044 GAATGDTVDI
+1044 GSATGDTVDI

-1062 ELIVQGAEFGTAY
+1062 ELIVQGAAFGTEY
-1075 VDPYPAFNDF
+1075 VDPYPAFNEF
-1085 GGHRIVYRTLDGDYI
+1085 GGHRIVYRTIDGDYI

-1126 DFEGNSIELL
+1126 DFDGNSIELL
-1136 YDTTQSTTW
+1136 YDTTQSSAW

-1188 MRRLAT
+1188 IRRLAT

-1199 HIRTVDGSSYP
+1199 HIRTVDGSSYA
-1210 CNIAV
+1210 CNIDV

-1250 EMGD
+1250 DMGE

>member
-1 MGEKADETD
+1 
-10 AAGNE
+10 
-15 DDIMATKAPTGLA
+15 MATKAPTGLA

-62 AVDIGKADT
+62 AVDIGKAET
-71 SRTVS
+71 SKTVS

-83 PTTETKLPSFQFQ
+83 PTTETKLPSFQFE

-103 SWSTF
+103 SWSAFT
-108 SQKSFTIG
+108 QKSFTIG

-163 SGCNETNGSKLDAY
+163 TGSNITDGTKLDAY
-177 FKSGQTGWLT
+177 FKSTQAGWLT

-203 NVSSGSHTRWFR
+203 DVSSGSHTRWFR

-253 GYRAMVKWNAVSS
+253 GYQVMVKWNAVSS
-266 AAYPIDRISVEYA
+266 AAYPIDQISVEYA
-279 KAIPGA
+279 KAVPGA

-316 DLDADQVLFVRV
+316 DLEVDQVLFIRV

-347 YGKLDAPV
+347 YGKLAAPE
-355 ITDIVT
+355 ITNIVT

-376 DVPDAFTVIQYR
+376 NVPDAFTVIQYR
-388 TAEKPSM
+388 TAESPSM

-438 GTTSF
+438 GTSSF
-443 AVNATMKSDI
+443 AVNATMKSDTA
-453 VWDGGAVPN
+453 WDGGAVPN
-462 APTNVNVASTSTPGT
+462 APTSVTVASTSTQGT

-482 DWPWQEADSATISW
+482 DWPWRDANSATISW

-507 EPEEYTIENTH
+507 EPDDYTIENTH

-523 ISDLETGKRWYF
+523 ISGLETGQRWYF
-535 RVRLTKG
+535 RVRLTQG
-542 TGDNAVNGAW
+542 TGDSAINGAW
-552 SEAVTIDLSSAPVV
+552 SEPVTIDLSSAPVI
-566 PTLSL
+566 PALSL

-580 SVAAFWSFVSTDG
+580 SVSAFWSFVSTDG

-608 DGITY
+608 GGITY
-613 GDIIASAQT
+613 GNVIASAQT
-622 AQHVTIYANEVGWS
+622 AQHVTIYANEVGWN

-668 PLEINI
+668 PLEITI
-674 ENTSLQEVH
+674 EDTSLQEVH
-683 EGEDPHTRSAA
+683 EGDDPHTTTAA
-694 VITLDN
+694 TVSVN
-700 SDGMKGITSL
+700 NADGMKGVTSL
-710 VMRLNATQSGSG
+710 VMNFSYTQSGSG
-722 TPSPSNIR
+722 TVSPSNVR
-730 PISGWSQASLSS
+730 PINGWSQAALSF
-742 SPTQDASDATTYN
+742 SPTQSAGDATTFN
-755 IIVSSGSTVC
+755 ITFGSEGTVYG
-765 KGSLDV
+765 GSLDV
-771 VTGQLT
+771 VTGVLT
-777 VEQRGIDMGSLS
+777 LTHKAVKVGSLS
-789 WSYADSIPAFIA
+789 WSYTSDYFYAWPAGKAAGNFNIISDTFA
-801 QLPNDAKEV
+801 TT
-810 SSTGD
+810 SSTTIGGM
-815 TQAYC
+815 TNAQVKGNA
-820 SAYDR
+820 S
-825 GDYPNNFAS
+825 NNAIY
-834 GKFCVSD
+834 
-841 STLSS
+841 
-846 SRKLVAV
+846 V
-853 KDTSFNDAASFKES
+853 KDNAYTSAAAFKS
-867 VIGQTLVYTLDTPE
+867 GRSNAMFVYQLDTPQTI
-881 VRKIPTPELRLR
+881 KIPTPELRLM

-907 VSAAT
+907 LTYAT
-912 NVRVYNSLTAMP
+912 NPRTYHALTAMP

-952 PNEEDYNGY
+952 PNEEDFNGY

-990 GAEYNLIATIQDG
+990 GAAYNLIATIQDG
-1003 LGQSATQT
+1003 LGQSATET

-1018 AHQAIMPTATVR
+1018 AHQAIIPTATVR

-1044 GAATGDTVDI
+1044 GSAQTDTMDI
-1054 YRLSADKP
+1054 YRLSADLP
-1062 ELIVQGAEFGTAY
+1062 ELVVKGGAFGTEY
-1075 VDPYPAFNDF
+1075 VDPYPAIDS
-1085 GGHRIVYRTLDGDYI
+1085 GYRVVTVTANGDYI
-1100 TAEGDLAWIDLQK
+1100 TAEGEMAWVDVPSGFESDCVLIDFDGQTVSLPYNVEL
-1113 DAGDYIKSISSVV
+1113 DSS
-1126 DFEGNSIELL
+1126 
-1136 YDTTQSTTW
+1136 W
-1145 EKGFRETEY
+1145 EKDFQQKKY
-1154 LGGSIQ
+1154 LGGAIV
-1160 GDWRKAVKTTSSVK
+1160 GDWNKGTKREMSVS
-1174 TAKVT
+1174 TVSVTLYDAETIASMRSLAKY
-1179 VEDQESMQT
+1179 D
-1188 MRRLAT
+1188 
-1194 HPGIC
+1194 GIC
-1199 HIRTVDGSSYP
+1199 HIRTQDGSSFKA
-1210 CNIAV
+1210 NLEV
-1215 SVDRQYD
+1215 SERRSYQQAGKIV
-1222 RETVR
+1222 EF
-1227 ATYNLDITKV
+1227 DIKGQRI
-1237 DTEELDGMTYAEW
+1237 DSEELDGMTYAEW
-1250 EMGD
+1250 DMGE

>member
-1 MGEKADETD
+1 
-10 AAGNE
+10 
-15 DDIMATKAPTGLA
+15 MATKAPTGLA

-96 VRGLYGK
+96 VRGLYNK
-103 SWSTF
+103 SWSAF
-108 SQKSFTIG
+108 SQKSFAIG

-141 AVAEEDTGSQIFTD
+141 TVAEEDTGSQMFTD

-163 SGCNETNGSKLDAY
+163 TGSNITDGTKLEAY
-177 FKSGQTGWLT
+177 FKSTQAGWLT

-203 NVSSGSHTRWFR
+203 DVSSGSHTRWFR

-253 GYRAMVKWNAVSS
+253 GYQVMVKWNAVSS
-266 AAYPIDRISVEYA
+266 AAYPIDQISVEYS
-279 KAIPGA
+279 KAVPGA

-316 DLDADQVLFVRV
+316 DLEADQVLFVRV

-335 SEATHSAPKIAV
+335 SEPTHSAAKIAA
-347 YGKLDAPV
+347 YGKLDAPT
-355 ITDIVT
+355 ITDITT
-361 NDATFRATITATKNS
+361 NDATFRATVTVTKNS

-388 TAEKPSM
+388 TAERPSM
-395 IYTVGVISSGTSYT
+395 IYTIGVISSGTSYT

-438 GTTSF
+438 GTSSF
-443 AVNATMKSDI
+443 AVNATMKSDTA
-453 VWDGGAVPN
+453 WDGGSVPN
-462 APTNVNVASTSTPGT
+462 APTNVTVASTDTPGT

-482 DWPWQEADSATISW
+482 DWPWQDANSATISW
-496 ADHADAWQSTD
+496 ANHADAWQSTD
-507 EPEEYTIENTH
+507 EPDDYTIENTH

-523 ISDLETGKRWYF
+523 ISDLETGQRWYF

-542 TGDNAVNGAW
+542 TGDSAVNGAW
-552 SEAVTIDLSSAPVV
+552 SEAVTIDLSSAPVI
-566 PTLSL
+566 PALSL

-580 SVAAFWSFVSTDG
+580 SVSAFWSFVSTDG

-608 DGITY
+608 GGITY
-613 GDIIASAQT
+613 GNVIASVQT

-636 VGETHYLCVRVVSSS
+636 VGETHYLCVRVVSAS

-668 PLEINI
+668 PLEIAI
-674 ENTSLQEVH
+674 TDTSLQEVH
-683 EGEDPHTRSAA
+683 EGDDPHTTTASTAS
-694 VITLDN
+694 VNN
-700 SDGMKGITSL
+700 SDGMKGVTSL
-710 VMRLNATQSGSG
+710 VMNFSYTQSGSG
-722 TPSPSNIR
+722 TVSPSNVR
-730 PISGWSQASLSS
+730 PINGWSQAALSF
-742 SPTQDASDATTYN
+742 SPTQSAGDATTFN
-755 IIVSSGSTVC
+755 ITFGSEGTVYG
-765 KGSLDV
+765 GSLDV
-771 VTGQLT
+771 VTGVLT
-777 VEQRGIDMGSLS
+777 LTHKAVKVGSLT
-789 WSYADSIPAFIA
+789 WSYTSDYFYAWPAGKAAGNFNIISDTFA
-801 QLPNDAKEV
+801 TT
-810 SSTGD
+810 SSTTIGGM
-815 TQAYC
+815 TNAQVKGNA
-820 SAYDR
+820 S
-825 GDYPNNFAS
+825 NNAIY
-834 GKFCVSD
+834 
-841 STLSS
+841 
-846 SRKLVAV
+846 V
-853 KDTSFNDAASFKES
+853 KDNAYTSAAAFKS
-867 VIGQTLVYTLDTPE
+867 GRSNAMFVYQLDTPQTI
-881 VRKIPTPELRLR
+881 KIPTPELRLM

-907 VSAAT
+907 LTYAT
-912 NVRVYNSLTAMP
+912 NPRTYHALTAMP

-952 PNEEDYNGY
+952 PNEEDFNGY

-976 ITINREDLYGTLDD
+976 ITINREDLFGTLDD
-990 GAEYNLIATIQDG
+990 GAAYNLIATIQDG
-1003 LGQSATQT
+1003 LGQSATET

-1044 GAATGDTVDI
+1044 GSATGDTVDI

-1062 ELIVQGAEFGTAY
+1062 ELIVQGASFGTAY
-1075 VDPYPAFNDF
+1075 VDPYPAFNEF
-1085 GGHRIVYRTLDGDYI
+1085 GGHRIVYRTIDGDYI

-1113 DAGDYIKSISSVV
+1113 DAGDYIKSIFSAV

-1250 EMGD
+1250 DMGE

>member
-1 MGEKADETD
+1 
-10 AAGNE
+10 
-15 DDIMATKAPTGLA
+15 MATKAPTGLA

-71 SRTVS
+71 SKTVS

-83 PTTETKLPSFQFQ
+83 PTTETKLPSFQFE
-96 VRGLYGK
+96 VRGLYNR
-103 SWSTF
+103 SWSAFT
-108 SQKSFTIG
+108 QKSFAIG

-141 AVAEEDTGSQIFTD
+141 TVAEEDTGSQIFTD

-163 SGCNETNGSKLDAY
+163 TGSNITDGTKLDAY
-177 FKSGQTGWLT
+177 FKSTQAGWLT

-203 NVSSGSHTRWFR
+203 DVSSGSHTRWFR

-253 GYRAMVKWNAVSS
+253 GYQVMVKWNAVSS
-266 AAYPIDRISVEYA
+266 AAYPIDQISVEYS
-279 KAIPGA
+279 KAVPGA

-316 DLDADQVLFVRV
+316 DLEADQVLFVRV

-335 SEATHSAPKIAV
+335 SEPTHSAPKIAV
-347 YGKLDAPV
+347 YGKLAAPE
-355 ITDIVT
+355 ITDIIT

-388 TAEKPSM
+388 TAERPSM
-395 IYTVGVISSGTSYT
+395 IYTIGVISSGTSYT

-438 GTTSF
+438 GTSSF
-443 AVNATMKSDI
+443 AVNATMKSDTA
-453 VWDGGAVPN
+453 WNGGSVPN
-462 APTNVNVASTSTPGT
+462 APTNVTVASTDTPGT

-482 DWPWQEADSATISW
+482 DWPWQDANSATISW

-523 ISDLETGKRWYF
+523 ISDLETGRRWYF

-542 TGDNAVNGAW
+542 TGDSAVNGAW
-552 SEAVTIDLSSAPVV
+552 SEAVTIDLSSAPVI
-566 PTLSL
+566 PALSL

-580 SVAAFWSFVSTDG
+580 SVSAFWSFVSTDG

-608 DGITY
+608 GGIAY
-613 GDIIASAQT
+613 GNVIASTQT
-622 AQHVTIYANEVGWS
+622 AQHVTISANEVAWN

-668 PLEINI
+668 PLEITI
-674 ENTSLQEVH
+674 TDTSLQEVH
-683 EGEDPHTRSAA
+683 EGDDPHTTTAA
-694 VITLDN
+694 TVSVNN
-700 SDGMKGITSL
+700 SDGMKGVTSL
-710 VMRLNATQSGSG
+710 VMNFSYTQSGSG
-722 TPSPSNIR
+722 TVSPSNVR
-730 PISGWSQASLSS
+730 PINGWSQASLSF
-742 SPTQDASDATTYN
+742 SPTQSAGDATTFN
-755 IIVSSGSTVC
+755 ITFGSEGTVYA
-765 KGSLDV
+765 GSLDV
-771 VTGQLT
+771 VTGVLT
-777 VEQRGIDMGSLS
+777 LTHKAVKVSSLT
-789 WSYADSIPAFIA
+789 WSYTSDYFYAWPAGKAAGNFNIISDTFA
-801 QLPNDAKEV
+801 TT
-810 SSTGD
+810 SSTTIGGM
-815 TQAYC
+815 TNAQIKGNA
-820 SAYDR
+820 S
-825 GDYPNNFAS
+825 NNAIY
-834 GKFCVSD
+834 
-841 STLSS
+841 
-846 SRKLVAV
+846 V
-853 KDTSFNDAASFKES
+853 KDNAYTSAAAFKS
-867 VIGQTLVYTLDTPE
+867 GRSNAMFVYQLDTPQTI
-881 VRKIPTPELRLR
+881 KIPTPELRLM
-893 IGSNYF
+893 IGNNYF

-907 VSAAT
+907 LTYAT
-912 NVRVYNSLTAMP
+912 NPRTYHALTAMP

-990 GAEYNLIATIQDG
+990 GAAYNLIATIQDG
-1003 LGQSATQT
+1003 LGQSATET
-1011 IRFEVHW
+1011 MRFEVHW

-1030 IEDGVAVITATAPS
+1030 IEDGVSVITPTAPTGS
-1044 GAATGDTVDI
+1044 ATGDSVDI

-1062 ELIVQGAEFGTAY
+1062 ELIVQGASFGTAY
-1075 VDPYPAFNDF
+1075 VDPYPAFNEF
-1085 GGHRIVYRTLDGDYI
+1085 GGHRIVYRTIDGDYI

-1113 DAGDYIKSISSVV
+1113 DAGDYIKSIFSVV

-1160 GDWRKAVKTTSSVK
+1160 GDWRKAVKKTSSVK

-1250 EMGD
+1250 DMGE

>member
-1 MGEKADETD
+1 
-10 AAGNE
+10 
-15 DDIMATKAPTGLA
+15 MATKAPTGLA

-62 AVDIGKADT
+62 AVDIGKAET
-71 SRTVS
+71 SKTVS

-83 PTTETKLPSFQFQ
+83 PTTETKLPSFQFE
-96 VRGLYGK
+96 VRGLYNR
-103 SWSTF
+103 SWSAFT
-108 SQKSFTIG
+108 QKSFAIG

-141 AVAEEDTGSQIFTD
+141 TVAEEDTGSQMFTD

-163 SGCNETNGSKLDAY
+163 TGSNITDGTKLDAY
-177 FKSGQTGWLT
+177 FKSTQAGWLT

-203 NVSSGSHTRWFR
+203 DVSSGSHTRWFR

-253 GYRAMVKWNAVSS
+253 GYQVMVKWNAVSS
-266 AAYPIDRISVEYA
+266 AAYPIDQISVEYS
-279 KAIPGA
+279 KAVPGA

-316 DLDADQVLFVRV
+316 DLEADQVLFVRV

-347 YGKLDAPV
+347 YGKLDAPE

-388 TAEKPSM
+388 TAESPSM
-395 IYTVGVISSGTSYT
+395 IFTVGVISSGTSYT

-438 GTTSF
+438 GTSSF
-443 AVNATMKSDI
+443 AVNATMKSDTA
-453 VWDGGAVPN
+453 WNGGSVPN
-462 APTNVNVASTSTPGT
+462 APTNVTVASTDTPGT

-482 DWPWQEADSATISW
+482 DWPWQDANSATISW
-496 ADHADAWQSTD
+496 ANHADAWQSTD

-523 ISDLETGKRWYF
+523 ISDLETGQRWYF

-552 SEAVTIDLSSAPVV
+552 SEAVTIDLSSAPVI
-566 PTLSL
+566 PALSL
-571 SSGVITEDG
+571 SSGVITENG
-580 SVAAFWSFVSTDG
+580 SVSAFWSFVSTDG

-608 DGITY
+608 GGITY
-613 GDIIASAQT
+613 GNVIASAQT
-622 AQHVTIYANEVGWS
+622 AQHVTIYANEVGWN

-668 PLEINI
+668 PLEITI
-674 ENTSLQEVH
+674 ADTSLQEVH
-683 EGEDPHTRSAA
+683 EGDDPHTATAA
-694 VITLDN
+694 TVSVNN
-700 SDGMKGITSL
+700 SDGMKGVTSL
-710 VMRLNATQSGSG
+710 VMTLTSTQSGSG
-722 TPSPSNIR
+722 TTSPSNVR
-730 PISGWSQASLSS
+730 PINGWSQAALSF
-742 SPTQDASDATTYN
+742 SPTQSAGDATTFN
-755 IIVSSGSTVC
+755 ITFGSEGTVY
-765 KGSLDV
+765 GGTLDV
-771 VTGQLT
+771 VTGELT
-777 VEQRGIDMGSLS
+777 LTKRMVKVGSLT
-789 WSYADSIPAFIA
+789 WSYTSDYFYAWPTGKAAGNFNLLSDTFATT
-801 QLPNDAKEV
+801 
-810 SSTGD
+810 SSTTIDGM
-815 TQAYC
+815 TNAQIKGNA
-820 SAYDR
+820 S
-825 GDYPNNFAS
+825 NNAIY
-834 GKFCVSD
+834 
-841 STLSS
+841 
-846 SRKLVAV
+846 V
-853 KDTSFNDAASFKES
+853 KDNAYTSAAAFKS
-867 VIGQTLVYTLDTPE
+867 GRANAVIVYDLATPE
-881 VRKIPTPELRLR
+881 VIKIPTPELRLR

-907 VSAAT
+907 LTYAT
-912 NVRVYNSLTAMP
+912 NPRAYHALTAMP

-952 PNEEDYNGY
+952 PDEEDFNGY

-990 GAEYNLIATIQDG
+990 GAAYNLIATIQDG
-1003 LGQSATQT
+1003 LGQSATET

-1044 GAATGDTVDI
+1044 GAVTGDTVDI

-1062 ELIVQGAEFGTAY
+1062 ELIVQGAAFGTEY
-1075 VDPYPAFNDF
+1075 VDPYPAFNEF
-1085 GGHRIVYRTLDGDYI
+1085 GGHRIVYRTIDGDYI

-1126 DFEGNSIELL
+1126 DFDGNSIELL
-1136 YDTTQSTTW
+1136 YDTTQSSAW

-1188 MRRLAT
+1188 IRRLAT

-1199 HIRTVDGSSYP
+1199 HIRTVDGSSYA
-1210 CNIAV
+1210 CNIDV

-1250 EMGD
+1250 DMGE

>member
-1 MGEKADETD
+1 
-10 AAGNE
+10 
-15 DDIMATKAPTGLA
+15 MATKAPTGLA

-47 KKQQFAKN
+47 KKQQFAHYLN
-55 LTGEWET
+55 EWTT

-71 SRTVS
+71 SKTVS

-83 PTTETKLPSFQFQ
+83 PNTETKLPSFQFE
-96 VRGLYGK
+96 VRGLYNK
-103 SWSTF
+103 SWSAFT
-108 SQKSFTIG
+108 QKSFTIG

-141 AVAEEDTGSQIFTD
+141 AVAEEDTGSQMFTD

-163 SGCNETNGSKLDAY
+163 EGCNETNGSKLDTY

-243 EATATKVATG
+243 SATATKVATG
-253 GYRAMVKWNAVSS
+253 GYQVMVKWNAVSS
-266 AAYPIDRISVEYA
+266 AAYPIDTISVEYA
-279 KAIPGA
+279 KAVPGA
-285 GLTVPAGA
+285 NLSVPSGI

-316 DLDADQVLFVRV
+316 DLDVDQVLFVRV

-335 SEATHSAPKIAV
+335 NEPTHSAPKIAA
-347 YGKLDAPV
+347 YGKLDAPT
-355 ITDIVT
+355 ITDITT
-361 NDATFRATITATKNS
+361 NDATFRATITVAKNS

-507 EPEEYTIENTH
+507 EPDDYTIENTH

-571 SSGVITEDG
+571 SSGVIAEDG

-593 TGQAYAEVCEATISG
+593 TGQAYAEICEATISG
-608 DGITY
+608 QGITY
-613 GDIIASAQT
+613 GGIIASTQT
-622 AQHVTIYANEVGWS
+622 AQHVTIYANEVGWN

-668 PLEINI
+668 PLQITVA
-674 ENTSLQEVH
+674 NTSLQAVQ
-683 EGEDPHTRSAA
+683 EGEDPHTRTAA
-694 VITLDN
+694 VVTLDN

-710 VMRLNATQSGSG
+710 VMRLNATRGGSG
-722 TPSPSNIR
+722 TPSPSNVR
-730 PISGWSQASLSS
+730 PISGWSQANLSF
-742 SPTQDASDATTYN
+742 SPTQEASDATTYGITFGAN
-755 IIVSSGSTVC
+755 GTVY
-765 KGSLDV
+765 GGTLDV
-771 VTGQLT
+771 VSGVLT
-777 VEQRGIDMGSLS
+777 VDREIVDLGSLS
-789 WSYADSIPAFIA
+789 WVKDDTYKRFYTDNLASKIKNVASTSTVFNGMADSFMS
-801 QLPNDAKEV
+801 V
-810 SSTGD
+810 SFDDGYTDITLDGVI
-815 TQAYC
+815 C
-820 SAYDR
+820 
-825 GDYPNNFAS
+825 
-834 GKFCVSD
+834 
-841 STLSS
+841 LSS
-846 SRKLVAV
+846 SKFVSIRWLDHATGTAAQFRNALAGKKLVYELANPIV
-853 KDTSFNDAASFKES
+853 T
-867 VIGQTLVYTLDTPE
+867 T
-881 VRKIPTPELRLR
+881 IPTPELRLR

-912 NVRVYNSLTAMP
+912 NARAYNSLTEMP

-990 GAEYNLIATIQDG
+990 GAAYNLIATIQDG

-1030 IEDGVAVITATAPS
+1030 IEDGVSVITPIAPS
-1044 GAATGDTVDI
+1044 GYATGDTVDI

-1062 ELIVQGAEFGTAY
+1062 ELIVKGAEFGTEY
-1075 VDPYPAFNDF
+1075 VDPYPAFNEY

-1126 DFEGNSIELL
+1126 DFDGNSIELL

-1215 SVDRQYD
+1215 SVDRQFD

-1250 EMGD
+1250 DMGE

>member
-1 MGEKADETD
+1 
-10 AAGNE
+10 
-15 DDIMATKAPTGLA
+15 MATKAPTGLA

-37 CTWKRGQSYN
+37 CTWKRGQNYN

-62 AVDIGKADT
+62 AVDIGKAET

-83 PTTETKLPSFQFQ
+83 PTTSTILDAFQFK
-96 VRGLYGK
+96 VRGLYNK
-103 SWSTF
+103 SWSNF
-108 SQKSFTIG
+108 SEKSFTLGI
-116 LPNAPTLEANKD
+116 PEAPTIEANKD

-141 AVAEEDTGSQIFTD
+141 AVETEDTGTQIFTD

-163 SGCNETNGSKLDAY
+163 EGCNETNGSKLDAY
-177 FKSGQTGWLT
+177 FKSGQPGWLS

-192 ADTRTVTENSA
+192 SDTKTVTENSA

-243 EATATKVATG
+243 SATATNIATG
-253 GYRAMVKWNAVSS
+253 GYQVMVKWTAVSS
-266 AAYPIDRISVEYA
+266 AAYPIDKISVEYA
-279 KAIPGA
+279 KAVPAA
-285 GLTVPAGA
+285 GITVPSGA

-304 GTSGAASFMVDG
+304 SGTTGAASFMVDG

-335 SEATHSAPKIAV
+335 SEPTPSKAEIAA
-347 YGKLDAPV
+347 YGKLDAPT
-355 ITDIVT
+355 ITDIAT
-361 NDATFRATITATKNS
+361 NDATFRATVTATKNS
-376 DVPDAFTVIQYR
+376 DVPDAFTVILYR
-388 TAEKPSM
+388 TAEKPSS
-395 IYTVGVISSGTSYT
+395 IFTVGVISQGTSYT
-409 AQLPD
+409 AQLTD
-414 WTGQTKQFGV
+414 WTGQTKQFGI
-424 YNAVGTYSSITRQD
+424 YNAVGTYTEVTRQD
-438 GTTSF
+438 GATSF
-443 AVNATMKSDI
+443 AVDAVMKSDT

-462 APTNVNVASTSTPGT
+462 APTNVNVSSTSTIGT

-482 DWPWQEADSATISW
+482 DWPWQDANSATISW

-507 EPEEYTIENTH
+507 EPEDYTIENTH
-518 ANEWY
+518 ANEWFV
-523 ISDLETGKRWYF
+523 SGLETGQRWYF
-535 RVRLTKG
+535 RVRLTQG

-552 SEAVTIDLSSAPVV
+552 SEPVTIDLSSAPVI
-566 PTLSL
+566 PALSL

-580 SVAAFWSFVSTDG
+580 SVSAFWSFVSTDG
-593 TGQAYAEVCEATISG
+593 TNQAYAELCEATITG

-613 GDIIASAQT
+613 GDIIASTQT
-622 AQHVTIYANEVGWS
+622 AQHVTIYAADAGWN

-674 ENTSLQEVH
+674 ASTSLVDKQT
-683 EGEDPHTRSAA
+683 GTSPQTTTAA
-694 VITLDN
+694 TVSVNN

-710 VMRLNATQSGSG
+710 VMNLNYTQSGSG
-722 TPSPSNIR
+722 NPSPSNIR
-730 PISGWSQASLSS
+730 TITGWSEPTLSF
-742 SPTQDASDATTYN
+742 SPTTNTADATTYS
-755 IIVSSGSTVC
+755 IRLKPTVY

-771 VTGQLT
+771 KTGMLT
-777 VEQRGIDMGSLS
+777 VTHKIIAVGDLS
-789 WSYADSIPAFIA
+789 WTMTSGTYNRFYSNTISAAKAPTSTSTVADIVCSHYRPYSFSS
-801 QLPNDAKEV
+801 V
-810 SSTGD
+810 SSNNYGIAMNTNKAISITD
-815 TQAYC
+815 NRYS
-820 SAYDR
+820 SAAD
-825 GDYPNNFAS
+825 FKAAMS
-834 GKFCVSD
+834 GV
-841 STLSS
+841 
-846 SRKLVAV
+846 R
-853 KDTSFNDAASFKES
+853 
-867 VIGQTLVYTLDTPE
+867 IVYALATAETYK
-881 VRKIPTPELRLR
+881 VNVPELRLMV
-893 IGSNYF
+893 GNNYF
-899 WSDTGNIT
+899 WSDTGNLT
-907 VSAAT
+907 LSYAT
-912 NVRVYNSLTAMP
+912 NLRTYHALTEMP

-934 GGITQLI
+934 GGVTQLI

-952 PNEEDYNGY
+952 PNEEDFNGY
-961 QGETIAI
+961 EGETIAI

-976 ITINREDLYGTLDD
+976 ITIDRDDLYGRLDD
-990 GAEYNLIATIQDG
+990 GAAYNLIATIQDG
-1003 LGQSATQT
+1003 LGQSATQVMP
-1011 IRFEVHW
+1011 FQVEW
-1018 AHQAIMPTATVR
+1018 SHQAVIPTATVR
-1030 IEDGVAVITATAPS
+1030 IEDGVAVITPTAPS
-1044 GAATGDTVDI
+1044 GSAAGDTVDI

-1062 ELIVQGAEFGTAY
+1062 ELIVQGAAFGTEY
-1075 VDPYPAFNDF
+1075 VDPYPAFNEF
-1085 GGHRIVYRTLDGDYI
+1085 GGHRVVYRTADGDYI
-1100 TAEGDLAWIDLQK
+1100 TAEGDLAWIDLQQ

-1154 LGGSIQ
+1154 LGGSIT

-1174 TAKVT
+1174 SAKVT

-1188 MRRLAT
+1188 IRRLAT

-1199 HIRTVDGSSYP
+1199 HIRTVDGSSYA
-1210 CNIAV
+1210 CDIAV

-1222 RETVR
+1222 YETVR

-1250 EMGD
+1250 EMGE

>member
-1 MGEKADETD
+1 
-10 AAGNE
+10 
-15 DDIMATKAPTGLA
+15 MATKAPTGLA

-37 CTWKRGQSYN
+37 CTWKRGQTYN
-47 KKQQFAKN
+47 KKQQFAHW
-55 LTGEWET
+55 LGEWTT

-71 SRTVS
+71 SKTVS

-83 PTTETKLPSFQFQ
+83 PNTETKLPSFQFE
-96 VRGLYGK
+96 VRGLYNK
-103 SWSTF
+103 SWSAFT
-108 SQKSFTIG
+108 QKSFAIG

-141 AVAEEDTGSQIFTD
+141 TVAEEDTGSQIFTD

-163 SGCNETNGSKLDAY
+163 TGSNITDGTKLEAY
-177 FKSGQTGWLT
+177 FKSTQAGWLT

-203 NVSSGSHTRWFR
+203 DVSSGSHTRWFR

-253 GYRAMVKWNAVSS
+253 GYQVMVKWNAVSS
-266 AAYPIDRISVEYA
+266 AAYPIDKISVEYA
-279 KAIPGA
+279 KAVPGA
-285 GLTVPAGA
+285 GLTVPAGV

-304 GTSGAASFMVDG
+304 GTSGAASFMADG

-335 SEATHSAPKIAV
+335 SEPTHSAAKIAV

-388 TAEKPSM
+388 TAESPSM
-395 IYTVGVISSGTSYT
+395 IFTVGVISSGTSYT

-438 GTTSF
+438 GTSSF
-443 AVNATMKSDI
+443 AVNATMKSDTA
-453 VWDGGAVPN
+453 WDGGAVPN
-462 APTNVNVASTSTPGT
+462 APTNVTVASTDTPGT

-482 DWPWQEADSATISW
+482 DWPWQDANSATISW
-496 ADHADAWQSTD
+496 ANHADAWQSTD

-523 ISDLETGKRWYF
+523 ISDLETGQRWYF

-542 TGDNAVNGAW
+542 TGDSAVNGAW
-552 SEAVTIDLSSAPVV
+552 SEAVTIDLSSAPVI

-608 DGITY
+608 SGITY
-613 GDIIASAQT
+613 GNIIASTQT
-622 AQHVTIYANEVGWS
+622 AQHVTIYANEVGWN

-668 PLEINI
+668 PLEIAI
-674 ENTSLQEVH
+674 ANTSLQEVH
-683 EGEDPHTRSAA
+683 EGINPHTSTAA
-694 VITLDN
+694 TVSVNN
-700 SDGMKGITSL
+700 SDGMKGVTSL
-710 VMRLNATQSGSG
+710 VMNFSYTQSGSG
-722 TPSPSNIR
+722 TVSPSNVR
-730 PISGWSQASLSS
+730 PINGWSQAALSF
-742 SPTQDASDATTYN
+742 SPTQNAGDATTFN
-755 IIVSSGSTVC
+755 ITFGSEGTVYG
-765 KGSLDV
+765 GSLDV
-771 VTGQLT
+771 VTGVLT
-777 VEQRGIDMGSLS
+777 LTHKAVKVGSLT
-789 WSYADSIPAFIA
+789 WSYTSDYFYAWPTGKAAGNFNIISDTFATT
-801 QLPNDAKEV
+801 
-810 SSTGD
+810 SSTTIGGM
-815 TQAYC
+815 TNAQVKGNA
-820 SAYDR
+820 S
-825 GDYPNNFAS
+825 NNAIY
-834 GKFCVSD
+834 
-841 STLSS
+841 
-846 SRKLVAV
+846 V
-853 KDTSFNDAASFKES
+853 KDNAYTSAAAFKS
-867 VIGQTLVYTLDTPE
+867 GRSNAMFVYELDTPQTI
-881 VRKIPTPELRLR
+881 KIPTPELRLM

-907 VSAAT
+907 LTYAT
-912 NVRVYNSLTAMP
+912 NPRTYHALTAMP

-976 ITINREDLYGTLDD
+976 VTINREDLYGTLDD
-990 GAEYNLIATIQDG
+990 GAAYNLIATIQDG
-1003 LGQSATQT
+1003 LGQSATET

-1044 GAATGDTVDI
+1044 GSATGDTVDI

-1062 ELIVQGAEFGTAY
+1062 ELIVQGASFGTAY
-1075 VDPYPAFNDF
+1075 VDPYPAFNEF
-1085 GGHRIVYRTLDGDYI
+1085 GGHRIVYRTIDGDYI
-1100 TAEGDLAWIDLQK
+1100 TADGDLAWIDLQK
-1113 DAGDYIKSISSVV
+1113 DAGDYIKSIFSVV

-1250 EMGD
+1250 DMGE

>member
-1 MGEKADETD
+1 
-10 AAGNE
+10 
-15 DDIMATKAPTGLA
+15 MATKAPTGLA

-62 AVDIGKADT
+62 AVDIGKAET

-83 PTTETKLPSFQFQ
+83 PTTSTILDAFQFK
-96 VRGLYGK
+96 VRGLYNK
-103 SWSTF
+103 SWSNF
-108 SQKSFTIG
+108 SEKSFTLGI
-116 LPNAPTLEANKD
+116 PEAPTIEANKD

-141 AVAEEDTGSQIFTD
+141 AVETEDTGTQIFTD

-163 SGCNETNGSKLDAY
+163 EGCNETNGSKLDAY
-177 FKSGQTGWLT
+177 FKSGQPGWLS

-192 ADTRTVTENSA
+192 SDTKTVTENSA

-243 EATATKVATG
+243 SATATNIATG
-253 GYRAMVKWNAVSS
+253 GYQVMVKWTAVSS
-266 AAYPIDRISVEYA
+266 AAYPIDKISVEYA
-279 KAIPGA
+279 KAVPAA
-285 GLTVPAGA
+285 GITVPSGA

-304 GTSGAASFMVDG
+304 SGTTGAASFMVDG

-335 SEATHSAPKIAV
+335 SEPTPSKAEIAA
-347 YGKLDAPV
+347 YGKLDAPT
-355 ITDIVT
+355 ITDIAT
-361 NDATFRATITATKNS
+361 NDATFRATVTATKNS
-376 DVPDAFTVIQYR
+376 DVPDAFTVILYR
-388 TAEKPSM
+388 TAEKPSS
-395 IYTVGVISSGTSYT
+395 IFTVGVISQGTSYT
-409 AQLPD
+409 AQLTD
-414 WTGQTKQFGV
+414 WTGQTKQFGI
-424 YNAVGTYSSITRQD
+424 YNAVGTYTEVTRQD
-438 GTTSF
+438 GATSF
-443 AVNATMKSDI
+443 AVDAVMKSDT

-462 APTNVNVASTSTPGT
+462 APTNVNVSSTSTIGT

-482 DWPWQEADSATISW
+482 DWPWQDANSATISW

-507 EPEEYTIENTH
+507 EPDDYTIENTH
-518 ANEWY
+518 ANEWFV
-523 ISDLETGKRWYF
+523 SGLETGQRWYF
-535 RVRLTKG
+535 RVRLTQG

-552 SEAVTIDLSSAPVV
+552 SEPVTIDLSSAPVI
-566 PTLSL
+566 PALSL

-580 SVAAFWSFVSTDG
+580 SVSAFWSFVSTDG
-593 TGQAYAEVCEATISG
+593 TNQAYAELCEATITG

-613 GDIIASAQT
+613 GDIIASTQT
-622 AQHVTIYANEVGWS
+622 AQHVTIYAADAGWN

-674 ENTSLQEVH
+674 ASTSLVDKQT
-683 EGEDPHTRSAA
+683 GTSPQTTTAA
-694 VITLDN
+694 TVSVNN

-710 VMRLNATQSGSG
+710 VMNLNYTQSGSG
-722 TPSPSNIR
+722 NPSPSNIR
-730 PISGWSQASLSS
+730 TITGWSEPTLSF
-742 SPTQDASDATTYN
+742 SPTTNTADATTYS
-755 IIVSSGSTVC
+755 IRLKPTVY

-771 VTGQLT
+771 KTGMLT
-777 VEQRGIDMGSLS
+777 VTHKIIAVGDLS
-789 WSYADSIPAFIA
+789 WTMTSGTYNRFYSNTISAAEAPTSTSTVADIVCSHYRPYSFSS
-801 QLPNDAKEV
+801 V
-810 SSTGD
+810 SSNNYGIAMNTNKAISITD
-815 TQAYC
+815 NRYS
-820 SAYDR
+820 SAAD
-825 GDYPNNFAS
+825 FKAAMS
-834 GKFCVSD
+834 GV
-841 STLSS
+841 
-846 SRKLVAV
+846 R
-853 KDTSFNDAASFKES
+853 
-867 VIGQTLVYTLDTPE
+867 IVYALATAETYK
-881 VRKIPTPELRLR
+881 VNVPELRLMV
-893 IGSNYF
+893 GNNYF
-899 WSDTGNIT
+899 WSDTGNLT
-907 VSAAT
+907 LSYAT
-912 NVRVYNSLTAMP
+912 NLRTYHALTEMP

-934 GGITQLI
+934 GGVTQLI

-952 PNEEDYNGY
+952 PNEEDFNGY
-961 QGETIAI
+961 EGETIAI

-976 ITINREDLYGTLDD
+976 ITIDRDDLYGRLDD
-990 GAEYNLIATIQDG
+990 GAAYNLIATIQDG
-1003 LGQSATQT
+1003 LGQSATQVMP
-1011 IRFEVHW
+1011 FQVEW
-1018 AHQAIMPTATVR
+1018 SHQAVIPTATVR
-1030 IEDGVAVITATAPS
+1030 IEDGVAVITPTAPS
-1044 GAATGDTVDI
+1044 GSAAGDTVDI

-1062 ELIVQGAEFGTAY
+1062 ELIVQGAAFGTEY
-1075 VDPYPAFNDF
+1075 VDPYPAFNEF
-1085 GGHRIVYRTLDGDYI
+1085 GGHRVVYRTADGDYI
-1100 TAEGDLAWIDLQK
+1100 TAEGDLAWIDLQQ
-1113 DAGDYIKSISSVV
+1113 DEGDYIKSISSVV

-1154 LGGSIQ
+1154 LGGSIT

-1188 MRRLAT
+1188 IRRLAT

-1199 HIRTVDGSSYP
+1199 HIRTVDGSSYA
-1210 CNIAV
+1210 CDIAV

-1222 RETVR
+1222 HETVR

-1250 EMGD
+1250 EMGE

>member
-1 MGEKADETD
+1 
-10 AAGNE
+10 
-15 DDIMATKAPTGLA
+15 MATKAPTGLA

-71 SRTVS
+71 SKTVS

-83 PTTETKLPSFQFQ
+83 PNTETKLPSFQFE
-96 VRGLYGK
+96 VRGLYNK
-103 SWSTF
+103 SWSAFT
-108 SQKSFTIG
+108 QKSFTIG

-141 AVAEEDTGSQIFTD
+141 TVAEEDTGSQMFTD

-163 SGCNETNGSKLDAY
+163 TGSNITDGTKLDAY
-177 FKSGQTGWLT
+177 FKSTQAGWLT

-203 NVSSGSHTRWFR
+203 DVSSGSHTRWFR

-253 GYRAMVKWNAVSS
+253 GYQVMVKWNAVSS
-266 AAYPIDRISVEYA
+266 AAYPIDQISVEYA
-279 KAIPGA
+279 KAVPGA

-316 DLDADQVLFVRV
+316 DLEADQVLFVRV

-347 YGKLDAPV
+347 YGKLAAPE

-388 TAEKPSM
+388 TAERPSM
-395 IYTVGVISSGTSYT
+395 IYTIGVISSGTSYT

-438 GTTSF
+438 GTSSF
-443 AVNATMKSDI
+443 AVNATMKSDTA
-453 VWDGGAVPN
+453 WDGGAVPN
-462 APTNVNVASTSTPGT
+462 APTNVTVASTDTPGT

-482 DWPWQEADSATISW
+482 DWPWQDANSATISW
-496 ADHADAWQSTD
+496 ANHADAWQSTD

-523 ISDLETGKRWYF
+523 ISDLETGQRWYF

-542 TGDNAVNGAW
+542 TGDSAINGAW
-552 SEAVTIDLSSAPVV
+552 SEAVTIDLSSAPVI
-566 PTLSL
+566 PALSL

-580 SVAAFWSFVSTDG
+580 SVSAFWSFVSTDG
-593 TGQAYAEVCEATISG
+593 TAQAYAEVCEATISG
-608 DGITY
+608 GGITY
-613 GDIIASAQT
+613 GNVIASAQT
-622 AQHVTIYANEVGWS
+622 AQHVTIYANEVGWN

-668 PLEINI
+668 PLEIAI
-674 ENTSLQEVH
+674 ADTSLQEVH
-683 EGEDPHTRSAA
+683 EGDDPHTTTAST
-694 VITLDN
+694 VSVNN

-710 VMRLNATQSGSG
+710 VMTLTSTQSGSG
-722 TPSPSNIR
+722 TTSPSNIR
-730 PISGWSQASLSS
+730 PINGWSQAALSF
-742 SPTQDASDATTYN
+742 SPTQSVGDATTFN
-755 IIVSSGSTVC
+755 ITFGSEGTVY
-765 KGSLDV
+765 GGTLDV

-777 VEQRGIDMGSLS
+777 LTKRMVKVSSLT
-789 WSYADSIPAFIA
+789 WSYTSDYFYAWPTGKAAGNFNLLSDTFATT
-801 QLPNDAKEV
+801 
-810 SSTGD
+810 SSTTIGGM
-815 TQAYC
+815 TNAQIKGNA
-820 SAYDR
+820 S
-825 GDYPNNFAS
+825 NNAIY
-834 GKFCVSD
+834 
-841 STLSS
+841 
-846 SRKLVAV
+846 V
-853 KDTSFNDAASFKES
+853 KDNAYTSAAAFKS
-867 VIGQTLVYTLDTPE
+867 GRANAVIVYDLATPE
-881 VRKIPTPELRLR
+881 VIKIPTPELRLR
-893 IGSNYF
+893 IGNNYF

-907 VSAAT
+907 LTYAT
-912 NVRVYNSLTAMP
+912 NPRVYHALTAMP

-952 PNEEDYNGY
+952 PNEEDFNGY

-990 GAEYNLIATIQDG
+990 GAAYNLIATIQDG
-1003 LGQSATQT
+1003 LGQSATET
-1011 IRFEVHW
+1011 MRFEVHW

-1044 GAATGDTVDI
+1044 GSVTGDTVDI

-1062 ELIVQGAEFGTAY
+1062 ELIVQGAAFGTEY

-1085 GGHRIVYRTLDGDYI
+1085 GGHRIVYRTIDGDYI
-1100 TAEGDLAWIDLQK
+1100 TAGGDLAWIDLQK

-1126 DFEGNSIELL
+1126 DFDGNSIELL
-1136 YDTTQSTTW
+1136 YDTTQSSAW

-1188 MRRLAT
+1188 IRRLAT

-1199 HIRTVDGSSYP
+1199 HIRTVDGSSYA
-1210 CNIAV
+1210 CNIDV

-1250 EMGD
+1250 DMGE